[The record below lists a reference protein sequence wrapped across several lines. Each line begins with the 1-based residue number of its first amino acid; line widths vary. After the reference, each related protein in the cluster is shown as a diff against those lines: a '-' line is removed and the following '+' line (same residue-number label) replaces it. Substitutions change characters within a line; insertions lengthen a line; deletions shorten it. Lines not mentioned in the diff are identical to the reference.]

1 MTMFTSSTSSTFE
14 SFLLKR
20 GIIKAL
26 NEVNITTPY
35 YHQREALPSAL
46 LGQDIILQ
54 SKSGNG
60 KTLVAV
66 LATLMDDYPNSCTGI
81 STLWISHTREL
92 VIQIQAQF
100 VNLSKHLSQF
110 DNEERIAAV
119 FGGIPFFLSAEAVSK
134 HPAVLIGTPGR
145 LVHLLS
151 QRKIEMRSIRRF
163 IMDEADLM
171 LSDTETRSKIQKLF
185 CKTSPDKQTIL
196 LGATIDRNSKK
207 MELLRR
213 FCRKDVKEI
222 FDDRLTLVG
231 LQQYEMEI
239 DEKRKIKLLTRIL
252 DIVNFKQVIIFTKT
266 QIRAHYLQK
275 ELTKIC
281 FPAMCMHGSIDQVS
295 RFQIWR
301 DFNHNGRILIA
312 TDLMGRGI
320 DLNKVNL
327 VINFDMAQSCEEYLH
342 RIGRA
347 SRCNT
352 RGSAIS
358 FVAELQEK
366 QLIQTIEQKFVV
378 KVNTIKENDMKGLN
392 DNFLY

>member
-110 DNEERIAAV
+110 DV
-119 FGGIPFFLSAEAVSK
+119 
-134 HPAVLIGTPGR
+134 
-145 LVHLLS
+145 
-151 QRKIEMRSIRRF
+151 
-163 IMDEADLM
+163 
-171 LSDTETRSKIQKLF
+171 
-185 CKTSPDKQTIL
+185 
-196 LGATIDRNSKK
+196 
-207 MELLRR
+207 
-213 FCRKDVKEI
+213 
-222 FDDRLTLVG
+222 
-231 LQQYEMEI
+231 
-239 DEKRKIKLLTRIL
+239 
-252 DIVNFKQVIIFTKT
+252 KQVIIFTKT